1 MLSPTMSET
10 ADVVIIGS
18 GIVGS
23 SVAYHL
29 AEQGCANVLVVERE
43 AHQGKGSTGK
53 SMGGVR
59 AQFATTVNI
68 QMSRYSIDF
77 FSRFDETL
85 GHPADYRPHGYVFC
99 ATTERHLEYLKTN
112 REKQT
117 ALGVKDVEL
126 VSRDDIS
133 RMVPQLRVDDVI
145 GGTYCA
151 TDGFVDPHSVMMGF
165 MLKAR
170 ERGVRLWLDTTVT
183 GIETE
188 PAHDAAVSDSLKGAG
203 DSPRG
208 ASDSLKGA
216 SDSPGNVSDS
226 LRGANDSPG
235 NVSDS
240 PESASDSLRGAS
252 DFPRGASDSL
262 GSAGRRISGVMTSR
276 GFISTR
282 IVVNAAGA
290 WAAKV
295 AALAGADLP
304 VEPLRRQLVPTE
316 PFDNL
321 PKRFPM
327 VIDMSNGFHFRREG
341 QGILLAWNDPAETA
355 GFKTE
360 FDASF
365 IEKILTRAADRVPCL
380 VDAEVNPRR
389 AWAGLYEMTPDH
401 HAIIGPAPSVA
412 GLYFVNGFSGHGVM
426 HSPAS
431 GRITA
436 DLILR
441 GRSDLV
447 DASLLGVERF
457 AAGRLLE
464 ETAVL

>member
-1 MLSPTMSET
+1 MGET
-10 ADVVIIGS
+10 ADAVIIGS

-29 AEQGCANVLVVERE
+29 GEQGCTNVLVIERE

-59 AQFATTVNI
+59 AQFATAVNI

-77 FSRFDETL
+77 FSRFDEVM

-99 ATTERHLEYLKTN
+99 ATSEQHLEYLKTN
-112 REKQT
+112 RERQI
-117 ALGVKDVEL
+117 ALGVKNVEL
-126 VSRDDIS
+126 VSRDDIT

-170 ERGVRLWLDTTVT
+170 ERGVRLSLDTTVT
-183 GIETE
+183 GIET
-188 PAHDAAVSDSLKGAG
+188 SLASGAG
-203 DSPRG
+203 FTGTRLTGTAGVSP
-208 ASDSLKGA
+208 ASHGPEA
-216 SDSPGNVSDS
+216 PFN
-226 LRGANDSPG
+226 
-235 NVSDS
+235 S
-240 PESASDSLRGAS
+240 PEAPSKR
-252 DFPRGASDSL
+252 R
-262 GSAGRRISGVMTSR
+262 AGGTPAVPVERRITGVMTTR
-276 GFISTR
+276 GFVSTP
-282 IVVNAAGA
+282 IVVNAAGP
-290 WAAKV
+290 WAAGI
-295 AALAGADLP
+295 ARMAGAELP

-327 VIDMSNGFHFRREG
+327 VIDMSTGFHFRREG
-341 QGILLAWNDPAETA
+341 KGILLAWNDPSETA

-360 FDASF
+360 FDSSF

-389 AWAGLYEMTPDH
+389 GWAGLYEMTPDH
-401 HAIIGPAPSVA
+401 HAIIGPAPNIE

-436 DLILR
+436 DLILK
-441 GRSDLV
+441 GSSDLI
-447 DASLLGVERF
+447 DASHLSVKRF
-457 AAGRLLE
+457 SEGKLLE

>member
-1 MLSPTMSET
+1 MET

-29 AEQGCANVLVVERE
+29 AQAGCTNVLVIERE

-59 AQFATTVNI
+59 AQFSTAVNI
-68 QMSRYSIDF
+68 QMSKYSIDF
-77 FSRFDETL
+77 FSKFDEVV
-85 GHPADYRPHGYVFC
+85 GHPADYRAHGYLFC
-99 ATTERHLEYLKTN
+99 ATNEKHLAYLKAN
-112 REKQT
+112 RERQN
-117 ALGVKDVEL
+117 ALGVTNVEW
-126 VSRDDIS
+126 VTPEDIVK
-133 RMVPQLRVDDVI
+133 MVPQLRVDDI
-145 GGTYCA
+145 LGGTFCP

-165 MLKAR
+165 MLNAR
-170 ERGVRLWLDTTVT
+170 KKGVRLWLDTNVT

-188 PAHDAAVSDSLKGAG
+188 SAQSNANRWAALVPP
-203 DSPRG
+203 DSPDNGRTSA
-208 ASDSLKGA
+208 ASKRSKVSL
-216 SDSPGNVSDS
+216 
-226 LRGANDSPG
+226 
-235 NVSDS
+235 
-240 PESASDSLRGAS
+240 E
-252 DFPRGASDSL
+252 
-262 GSAGRRISGVMTSR
+262 AGVARRISGVQTSR

-282 IVVNAAGA
+282 VVVNAAGA
-290 WAAKV
+290 WAAQV
-295 AALAGADLP
+295 ATMAGAELP

-327 VIDMSNGFHFRREG
+327 VIDMSTGFHFRREG
-341 QGILLAWNDPAETA
+341 KGILLAWNDPSETP
-355 GFKTE
+355 GFKTD
-360 FDASF
+360 FDGTF
-365 IEKILTRAADRVPCL
+365 IEKILTHAASRVPVL
-380 VDAEVNPRR
+380 SEAEVNPRR

-401 HAIIGPAPSVA
+401 HAIIGPAPNVA

-436 DLILR
+436 DLILQ
-441 GRSDLV
+441 GQSELV
-447 DASLLGVERF
+447 AATTLSVTRF
-457 AAGRLLE
+457 KEGNLLE